1 MNPDPS
7 ESYLF
12 LFIKTDEFN
21 TKVEIS
27 TPFIPKNIGE
37 VLVEPKTQD
46 RGQCINPALLAPK
59 PPSQLQGSSPM
70 GGGEQREPSST
81 RVEDLRKKFDT
92 TGRTKAKHP
101 STIPVHTSR

>member
-7 ESYLF
+7 KSYLF

-27 TPFIPKNIGE
+27 TPFTQKTGE

-59 PPSQLQGSSPM
+59 PPSQQQGSSPM
-70 GGGEQREPSST
+70 GGHTIVHSPSRGEGRLGQGT
-81 RVEDLRKKFDT
+81 LLHQTWANKAAGRVE
-92 TGRTKAKHP
+92 
-101 STIPVHTSR
+101 